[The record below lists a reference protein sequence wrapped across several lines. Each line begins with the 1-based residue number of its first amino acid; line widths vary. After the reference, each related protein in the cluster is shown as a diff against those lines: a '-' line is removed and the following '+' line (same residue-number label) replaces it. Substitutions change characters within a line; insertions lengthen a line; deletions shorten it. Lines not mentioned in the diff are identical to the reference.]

1 MQSYRKCMFTEKQ
14 VYRKVRAYR
23 KCSLTGNAVLQDID
37 MIAEY

>member
-14 VYRKVRAYR
+14 VIGNRG
-23 KCSLTGNAVLQDID
+23 LTGNAVLQDID